1 MSSLIREIG
10 GYPPLELPC
19 RRPHPHDGAT
29 GYQSARAALAALLA
43 SMPDVRRVWMPAY
56 VCDSMLSSL
65 EFSAKECVFYHLQDD
80 FQIGPEVELQDGD
93 LLLFV
98 DYFGV
103 CGKAVAEVLGRF
115 PRDRVVIDCSQA
127 FFQQAQPCLATL
139 YSPRKFFGVPDGG
152 LLVTA
157 QKMRQPALRDDR
169 SSTRMRHLVTRL
181 SSSAAEGYA
190 SFKDAEA
197 SLVDPDPRRIS
208 ILSER
213 LLQSIDYEGVQ
224 NRRGENFRFLHE
236 QLGSENQL
244 KLDEYCDAPLCYPFL
259 PRANI
264 DKRCLADLGIF
275 VPTYWS
281 EVADRPNLSQ
291 FEQRLLLGM
300 LALPIG
306 QVLDVPADLE
316 FIVESVREML

>member
-1 MSSLIREIG
+1 
-10 GYPPLELPC
+10 
-19 RRPHPHDGAT
+19 
-29 GYQSARAALAALLA
+29 
-43 SMPDVRRVWMPAY
+43 MPAY
-56 VCDSMLSSL
+56 VCDSILSSL
-65 EFSAKECVFYHLQDD
+65 EFSAKECVFYHLQDG
-80 FQIGPEVELQDGD
+80 FQIGPEVTLEESD

-103 CGKAVAEVLGRF
+103 CAEAVARVLERF
-115 PRDRVVIDCSQA
+115 PWDRVVVDCSQA
-127 FFQQAQPCLATL
+127 FYQRAQPCLATL

-157 QKMRQPALRDDR
+157 HNMRPPALRDD
-169 SSTRMRHLVTRL
+169 SSNTRMHHLVTRL
-181 SSSAAEGYA
+181 SGSAAEGYA

-197 SLVDPDPRRIS
+197 SLVDPAPRCIS

-213 LLQSIDYEGVQ
+213 ILQSIDYEDVQ
-224 NRRGENFRFLHE
+224 SRRSDNFRFLHD

-244 KLDEYCDAPLCYPFL
+244 ALDGPCNAPLCYPFL
-259 PRANI
+259 PRVNI
-264 DKRCLADLGIF
+264 DKRRLAELGIF
-275 VPTYWS
+275 VPTYWP

-291 FEQRLLLGM
+291 FERRLLHGM